1 MLWQK
6 SVLGREFHWVK
17 WGSRVPF
24 LAPRRLQHHPSMCC
38 CAGVRLPAE
47 TPVSVQGTGESVGLV
62 RSCVGGTGLAVL
74 KLQPA
79 LQAAAGKVQLVAGPA
94 GGAQVKVM
102 PFKPSWWSPEWGNE
116 EGQQ

>member
-1 MLWQK
+1 M
-6 SVLGREFHWVK
+6 
-17 WGSRVPF
+17 
-24 LAPRRLQHHPSMCC
+24 
-38 CAGVRLPAE
+38 PAE